1 MDVIREHL
9 MYRNSPLNICMASI
23 TPQEQYE
30 VIRIIHESK
39 ADVTICSHDSTNK
52 YINIL
57 LKKMNITSKNC
68 STERSGHQQ
77 FHLQTECTPSSQ

>member
-1 MDVIREHL
+1 
-9 MYRNSPLNICMASI
+9 MANI

-39 ADVTICSHDSTNK
+39 ADVTICLHDSTNK

-57 LKKMNITSKNC
+57 LKKMNVTLKSC
-68 STERSGHQQ
+68 STERLEHQQ
-77 FHLQTECTPSSQ
+77 FHLQKECSPSSQ